1 MPVALPA
8 TIWANHRVEW
18 GRQTYVMGVI
28 NVTPDSFSGDGI
40 IEEKLTQEAIVAR
53 ALSQAQQF
61 VAEGAMM
68 IDVGGESTR
77 PNFAPISA
85 ELELARVLPVIQ
97 TLYATLP
104 KEVMIS
110 IDTYKAEV
118 VRQALDAG
126 ACMINDI
133 WALCRDPAM
142 AALAAEREVPV
153 ILMANMRGY
162 HKREIVS
169 DVVRFLVHSI
179 DLALEAG
186 VAWERIIIDP
196 GIGFGTTPEEN
207 LTLLRRLGE
216 LRALGRPILL
226 GTSRK
231 STIGLVLGGLPVSE
245 RLEGTAA
252 TIALGIAQGA
262 DIVRVHDVREMMRVV
277 RMSDAVVRGG
287 FTGS

>member
-1 MPVALPA
+1 MPAVLPA
-8 TIWANHRVEW
+8 TVWTSHRLEW
-18 GRQTYVMGVI
+18 GRQTHVMGVI

-40 IEEKLTQEAIVAR
+40 IEETLTSDAIATRAVA
-53 ALSQAQQF
+53 LAQQF
-61 VAEGAMM
+61 VAEGATM

-77 PNFAPISA
+77 PNFAPIPV
-85 ELELARVLPVIQ
+85 EEELARVLPVIQ
-97 TLYATLP
+97 ALNAALP

-118 VRQALDAG
+118 ARQALDTG
-126 ACMINDI
+126 ACIINDI
-133 WALCRDPAM
+133 WALRHDPTM
-142 AALAAEREVPV
+142 AALASERDVPIV
-153 ILMANMRGY
+153 LMANMRGY
-162 HKREIVS
+162 RKHEIVS
-169 DVVRFLVHSI
+169 DVVRFLAHSI

-186 VAWERIIIDP
+186 IAWERIIVDP

-231 STIGLVLGGLPVSE
+231 STIGLVLGGLPASE

-262 DIVRVHDVREMMRVV
+262 DIVRVHDVHEMMRVV
-277 RMSDAVVRGG
+277 KMSDAVVRGN
-287 FTGS
+287 FIA